1 MAKLTLFRS
10 FLRSRCRSTYPV
22 FELDRDIHTN
32 YSYTKNEGNRR
43 FISKDRASTTSR
55 TDGRTDGRTDA
66 RTHGRTHATEIIT
79 LPAKAGGK
87 YNLICIYLIL
97 SHIQKCMEVYN
108 YFVLT

>member
-1 MAKLTLFRS
+1 MKAIEGLFQKIEP
-10 FLRSRCRSTYPV
+10 LQHP
-22 FELDRDIHTN
+22 E
-32 YSYTKNEGNRR
+32 
-43 FISKDRASTTSR
+43 R
-55 TDGRTDGRTDA
+55 TD
-66 RTHGRTHATEIIT
+66 GRTHATEIIT